1 VTFREDIVTA
11 SRAADEIRDLVLPL
25 VDALGCRCYDL
36 EISGSGRARTLRVL
50 IDRDSGVDLEA
61 ITAATRSISA
71 ALDTSSAINGPFLL
85 EVSSPGLERPLR
97 RPEHFA
103 GAIGETVTITS
114 HTDSGPRRL
123 RGTLVDAGELACV
136 VDIDGV
142 REDIAYDA
150 IAKARTV
157 FEWGPEP
164 RQRGKKTRGRAKEK
178 A

>member
-1 VTFREDIVTA
+1 MA

-25 VDALGCRCYDL
+25 VDALGCRLYDL
-36 EISGSGRARTLRVL
+36 ELAGSGRARTLRVL
-50 IDRDSGVDLEA
+50 IDRDGGVDLEV
-61 ITAATRSISA
+61 ITAATQAVSA
-71 ALDTSSAINGPFLL
+71 ALDTSSVIDGPFLL

-103 GAIGETVTITS
+103 GAIGETVTISS
-114 HTDSGPRRL
+114 HTDSGPQRR

-136 VDIDGV
+136 VEIDGT
-142 REDIAYDA
+142 REEVAYDS
-150 IAKARTV
+150 ITKARTV

-164 RQRGKKTRGRAKEK
+164 RSGGKTTTKTRGRAKEK